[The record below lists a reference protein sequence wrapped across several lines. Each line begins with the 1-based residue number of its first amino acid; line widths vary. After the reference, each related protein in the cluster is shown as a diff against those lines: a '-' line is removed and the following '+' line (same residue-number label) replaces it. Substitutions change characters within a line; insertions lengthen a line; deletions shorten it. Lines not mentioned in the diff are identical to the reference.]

1 MNGAL
6 PEDNIY
12 YYIAYAIILF
22 SFYFVLKSPKKS
34 DKEENKSKQE
44 DEK

>member
-12 YYIAYAIILF
+12 YYVAYAVILVT
-22 SFYFVLKSPKKS
+22 FYLVLKAPKKD
-34 DKEENKSKQE
+34 DKSNDAQKE

>member
-12 YYIAYAIILF
+12 YYVAYAIILIT
-22 SFYFVLKSPKKS
+22 FYFVLKSPKRDNGK
-34 DKEENKSKQE
+34 KGEKKQ
-44 DEK
+44 